1 MQTTK
6 KQNVIATSESAIQFV
21 KDEAASF
28 SAPNKGG
35 DITTASNREIVDAM
49 HRFVE
54 ANREQTRPVIDE
66 EGNITGS
73 ESFDA
78 FEVVVMEVL
87 AERLETVRVNT
98 AAAKLKDAQA
108 ELAELRAKLAALT
121 GE

>member
-54 ANREQTRPVIDE
+54 ANRYKTVEETDEQ
-66 EGNITGS
+66 GNVC
-73 ESFDA
+73 EREVDA
-78 FEVVVMEVL
+78 FGEVVAEVL
-87 AERLETVRVNT
+87 AERLDAVRVNSAT
-98 AAAKLKDAQA
+98 AKLANAEAQ
-108 ELAELRAKLAALT
+108 LAELRAQLAALQA
-121 GE
+121 GK

>member
-6 KQNVIATSESAIQFV
+6 KQNVIAVSAIAKQFV
-21 KDEAASF
+21 EDEAASH

-35 DITTASNREIVDAM
+35 DITTASNRELVDAM

-78 FEVVVMEVL
+78 FEVVVLEVL
-87 AERLETVRVNT
+87 AERLDAVRVNT